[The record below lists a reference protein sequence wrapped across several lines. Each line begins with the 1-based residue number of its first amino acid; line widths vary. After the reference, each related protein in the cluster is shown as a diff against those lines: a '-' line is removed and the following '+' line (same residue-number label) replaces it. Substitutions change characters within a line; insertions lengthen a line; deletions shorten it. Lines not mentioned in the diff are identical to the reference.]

1 MSDPTQADKAAKQLT
16 AAEAAKAV
24 RRTVFETVDAKDKD
38 GNVIKVQKPKQVS
51 VAAAEV
57 LDFKD
62 YGSHVVVVTRDGQK
76 LSSLDA

>member
-16 AAEAAKAV
+16 ATDAAKLV
-24 RRTVFETVDAKDKD
+24 RRTVMETVDAKDGD
-38 GNVIKVQKPKQVS
+38 GNAVKVQKPKK
-51 VAAAEV
+51 VAVTAAEV